1 MGLLNLILKW
11 AIPVI
16 CTAVLGYIT
25 KKLKDN
31 DKSNIAMKNSM
42 IILLRSQIVSTA
54 EKYEELGYLPDY
66 ARSCIVD
73 LFEQYKTLGGNHG
86 VEILVDK
93 VLVLPAIK
101 KGGINYGLESNYNG
115 SDSRSF
121 SRNIEDDMG

>member
-1 MGLLNLILKW
+1 MEVISLIIKW

-16 CTAVLGYIT
+16 CTAILGYIT

-31 DKSNIAMKNSM
+31 EQSNIAMKNSM
-42 IILLRSQIVSTA
+42 IILLRSQIVSKA

-73 LFEQYKTLGGNHG
+73 LFSQYKALGGNHG

-93 VLVLPAIK
+93 ILKLPAVK
-101 KGGINYGLESNYNG
+101 KEG
-115 SDSRSF
+115 
-121 SRNIEDDMG
+121 